1 MTVLSIRRAASAFA
15 MLLCLSGAPTLH
27 AACALDGV
35 ITVGVVPQQAASD
48 LAQGWIPLLR
58 EVSAVSGCEF
68 RFATAP
74 TITEFEKRLARGEYA
89 IAYMNP
95 YHYVVFHQAAGYLAF
110 AREKDRKLRGLIV
123 VRNDSAVASVQELDG
138 KEVAFPSP
146 AAFAATVIP
155 LAELKRGG
163 ISVKPRFVA
172 SHDSVYLN
180 VARGLVVAGGGI
192 ERTLEAID
200 ASVRDRMRVIWR
212 SAEYPPHAFARL
224 PAVPESVGRDF
235 VEAIQKVASSAPG
248 AELLKQIGF
257 KGVVSAQDRDWEP
270 IRALD
275 IRVLDALLA
284 EPVR

>member
-1 MTVLSIRRAASAFA
+1 MTVLSIRRAASALT
-15 MLLCLSGAPTLH
+15 MLLCLAGAPALH

-123 VRNDSAVASVQELDG
+123 VRNDSAVSSVQELDG

-180 VARGLVVAGGGI
+180 VVRGLVVAGGGI

-224 PAVPESVGRDF
+224 PGVPESVSRDF
-235 VEAIQKVASSAPG
+235 VDAMQKVASSAPG

-284 EPVR
+284 EPAR

>member
-1 MTVLSIRRAASAFA
+1 MTVFSIRRASAA
-15 MLLCLSGAPTLH
+15 LVLLLCLSCAPALR
-27 AACALDGV
+27 AACAVDGV
-35 ITVGVVPQQAASD
+35 VTVGVVPQQAASD

-74 TITEFEKRLARGEYA
+74 TITEFERRLARGEYA

-95 YHYVVFHQAAGYLAF
+95 YHYVVFHQAAGYQAF

-123 VRNDSAVASVQELDG
+123 VRNDSAIASVQELDG

-224 PAVPESVGRDF
+224 PGVPESVGRDF
-235 VEAIQKVASSAPG
+235 VDAMQKVAASAPG
-248 AELLKQIGF
+248 ADLLKQIGF

-284 EPVR
+284 EPAR

>member
-1 MTVLSIRRAASAFA
+1 MTVFSIRRASVALLL
-15 MLLCLSGAPTLH
+15 LLCLSCAPALR
-27 AACALDGV
+27 AACAVEGV

-123 VRNDSAVASVQELDG
+123 VRNDSAVSSVQELDG

-180 VARGLVVAGGGI
+180 VVRGLVVAGGGI

-224 PAVPESVGRDF
+224 PGVPESVSRDF
-235 VEAIQKVASSAPG
+235 VDAMQKVASSAPG

-284 EPVR
+284 EPAR

>member
-1 MTVLSIRRAASAFA
+1 MTVLSIRRAASALT
-15 MLLCLSGAPTLH
+15 MLLCLSGAPALH

-35 ITVGVVPQQAASD
+35 ITVGVVPQQTASD

-123 VRNDSAVASVQELDG
+123 VRNDSAVSSVQELDG

-180 VARGLVVAGGGI
+180 VVRGLVVAGGGI

-200 ASVRDRMRVIWR
+200 PGVRDRMRVIWR

-224 PAVPESVGRDF
+224 PGVPESVSRDF
-235 VEAIQKVASSAPG
+235 VDAMQKVASSAPG

-284 EPVR
+284 EPAR

>member
-1 MTVLSIRRAASAFA
+1 MTVFSIRRASAA
-15 MLLCLSGAPTLH
+15 LVLLLCLSCAPALR
-27 AACALDGV
+27 AACAVDGV
-35 ITVGVVPQQAASD
+35 VTVGVVPQQAASD

-74 TITEFEKRLARGEYA
+74 TITEFERRLARGEYA

-95 YHYVVFHQAAGYLAF
+95 YHYVVFHQAAGYQAF

-123 VRNDSAVASVQELDG
+123 VRNDSAIASVQELDG

-155 LAELKRGG
+155 LAELKRSG

-224 PAVPESVGRDF
+224 PGVPESVGRDF
-235 VEAIQKVASSAPG
+235 VDAMQKVAASAPG
-248 AELLKQIGF
+248 ADLLKQIGF

-284 EPVR
+284 EPAR

>member
-1 MTVLSIRRAASAFA
+1 
-15 MLLCLSGAPTLH
+15 MLLCLSGAPVLH

-123 VRNDSAVASVQELDG
+123 VRNDSAIASVQELDG

-224 PAVPESVGRDF
+224 PGVPESVGRDF
-235 VEAIQKVASSAPG
+235 VDAMQKVASSAPG

-284 EPVR
+284 DPVR

>member
-1 MTVLSIRRAASAFA
+1 MIVLSIRRAAAALA
-15 MLLCLSGAPTLH
+15 MLLCLSGAPALY

-110 AREKDRKLRGLIV
+110 AREKDRKLRGLVV
-123 VRNDSAVASVQELDG
+123 VRNDSAIASVQELDG

-224 PAVPESVGRDF
+224 PGVPEPVGRDF
-235 VEAIQKVASSAPG
+235 VHAMQKVASSAPG
-248 AELLKQIGF
+248 ADLLKQIGF